1 MCNRLITLED
11 SKIEF
16 DEKRKF
22 RSSLSIK
29 KGGKNFYDE
38 FDENF
43 FMFGKYFPTTIG
55 EAMKGLTSMFL
66 FDLFVG
72 MNFIGKQSS
81 LTRYLNQLNQY

>member
-22 RSSLSIK
+22 EISLVAFNQ
-29 KGGKNFYDE
+29 KGGKNFYE
-38 FDENF
+38 ESDENF
-43 FMFGKYFPTTIG
+43 FMFGKHFHTTIG
-55 EAMKGLTSMFL
+55 EAMKGLTSIFR

-72 MNFIGKQSS
+72 KNFIGKQS
-81 LTRYLNQLNQY
+81 